1 MATSGIA
8 ERKAAEARA
17 GSHRWLVLVV
27 VSIAQ
32 LMVVLDATV
41 VNIALPSAQ
50 ADLGF
55 GDSQRQWIVTAYAL
69 AFGSL
74 LLLGGRVGDL
84 VGRKRTFLIALVAFA
99 AASALGGAAPSFAV
113 LVVARALQGVAG
125 AMLAPAALS
134 TLVTTFSD
142 PRERGK
148 AFGVFGTVAVGGGA
162 VGLILGG
169 ILTQYLSW
177 RWCMYVNVLFAA
189 AAFVGAR
196 IYMSE
201 VKPAVRPRIDIVG
214 TALAAT
220 GLFGLVFGFSQ
231 AEIDGWGSAVTI
243 TSLIVG
249 GALTI
254 AFVLVERVVEHPLLP
269 LRVVADRS
277 RGMAF
282 AAVGIAGLAM
292 FGLFLFLTYYL
303 QMVKGFSPVMSGL
316 AFLPMI
322 GCVMIS
328 SNTSNIVTLP
338 RFGPRIVITVGMA
351 LGFLGLGYLSRLD
364 VHSSY
369 AGGVLPALILM
380 GLAMGMVMAPSMN
393 TATAGVQPQDSG
405 VAAALVST
413 MQQVGGSIGTAV
425 LSTIAASV
433 TASYAHSHAGASAFA
448 AVDARLHRGVPD
460 LRAGLR
466 RRRRPGRSVVPV
478 EGPPRRDARVGR
490 RGGRGAGHARPD
502 RDARRG
508 RRARLTGA
516 GMAGISCAGH
526 TEPPM
531 VGPRAVPPV
540 SASRTPRTGRSC
552 LRRCDV
558 EPGVPPPA
566 TRAGAPVPTPRRDG
580 LRRSRSRRRSACRTR
595 SR

>member
-1 MATSGIA
+1 MSTNSLA
-8 ERKAAEARA
+8 ERKADEAHS
-17 GSHRWLVLVV
+17 GSRRWLVLVV

-74 LLLGGRVGDL
+74 LLLGGRLGDL
-84 VGRKRTFLIALVAFA
+84 IGRKRMFLIALVAFA
-99 AASALGGAAPSFAV
+99 AASALGGAAPSFGV
-113 LVVARALQGVAG
+113 LVAARAIQGVAG
-125 AMLAPAALS
+125 AMLAPAALG

-169 ILTQYLSW
+169 ILTEYLSW

-189 AAFVGAR
+189 AAFVGAVM
-196 IYMSE
+196 YMSE
-201 VKPAVRPRIDIVG
+201 IKPTVRPRIDIIG
-214 TALAAT
+214 TVFAAT
-220 GLFGLVFGFSQ
+220 GLFGVVFGFSQ
-231 AEIDGWGSAVTI
+231 AETDGWASAVTVI
-243 TSLIVG
+243 SLIVG
-249 GALTI
+249 TALLV
-254 AFVLVERVVEHPLLP
+254 AFVLIERVVKHPLLP
-269 LRVVADRS
+269 LRVVTDRS
-277 RGMAF
+277 RAMAF
-282 AAVGIAGLAM
+282 AAVGIAGIAM

-303 QMVKGFSPVMSGL
+303 QVVKGFSPVASGL

-338 RFGPRIVITVGMA
+338 RFGPRIVITVGMV
-351 LGFLGLGYLSRLD
+351 LGFLGLSYLSRLD

-369 AGGVLPALILM
+369 VGGVLPALILM

-413 MQQVGGSIGTAV
+413 MQQIGGSIGTAV
-425 LSTIAASV
+425 LSTIAASA
-433 TASYAHSHAGASAFA
+433 TTTYARTHNGSSAFA
-448 AVDARLHRGVPD
+448 AATHGYTVVFETSALIFATGAVLAAVFFPSKARLAAMRQ
-460 LRAGLR
+460 
-466 RRRRPGRSVVPV
+466 SV
-478 EGPPRRDARVGR
+478 
-490 RGGRGAGHARPD
+490 
-502 RDARRG
+502 
-508 RRARLTGA
+508 
-516 GMAGISCAGH
+516 
-526 TEPPM
+526 
-531 VGPRAVPPV
+531 
-540 SASRTPRTGRSC
+540 
-552 LRRCDV
+552 
-558 EPGVPPPA
+558 PA
-566 TRAGAPVPTPRRDG
+566 TAAAITRLETKMLDEIGAID
-580 LRRSRSRRRSACRTR
+580 
-595 SR
+595 

>member
-1 MATSGIA
+1 VATKGIA
-8 ERKAAEARA
+8 ELKAAEARA

-55 GDSQRQWIVTAYAL
+55 GDSHRQWIITAYAL

-74 LLLGGRVGDL
+74 LLLGGRIGDL

-99 AASALGGAAPSFAV
+99 AASALGGAAPSFGV
-113 LVVARALQGVAG
+113 LVAARAIQGVAG
-125 AMLAPAALS
+125 ALLAPAALG

-169 ILTQYLSW
+169 ILTEYLNW

-189 AAFVGAR
+189 AAFIGAV

-201 VKPAVRPRIDIVG
+201 VKPPVRPRIDVFG
-214 TALAAT
+214 TALAAI
-220 GLFGLVFGFSQ
+220 GLFGVVFGFSQ
-231 AEIDGWGSAVTI
+231 AEVDGWASPITI
-243 TSLIVG
+243 ASLIVG
-249 GALTI
+249 GVLLI
-254 AFVLVERVVEHPLLP
+254 AFVLVERVVKHPLLP

-303 QMVKGFSPVMSGL
+303 QIVKGFSPVMSGL

-338 RFGPRIVITVGMA
+338 RFGPRIVITVGMVV
-351 LGFLGLGYLSRLD
+351 GFVGLVYLSRLD
-364 VHSSY
+364 VNSSY
-369 AGGVLPALILM
+369 AGGVLPALVLM

-425 LSTIAASV
+425 LSTIAASA
-433 TASYAHSHAGASAFA
+433 TATYAQSHRGASAFA
-448 AVDARLHRGVPD
+448 SATHGYTVVFLTSALIFAVGGVLAAVFFPSKARLAAMRESAAAVAP
-460 LRAGLR
+460 
-466 RRRRPGRSVVPV
+466 SPV
-478 EGPPRRDARVGR
+478 TRLEAEMLDEVG
-490 RGGRGAGHARPD
+490 AID
-502 RDARRG
+502 
-508 RRARLTGA
+508 
-516 GMAGISCAGH
+516 
-526 TEPPM
+526 
-531 VGPRAVPPV
+531 
-540 SASRTPRTGRSC
+540 
-552 LRRCDV
+552 
-558 EPGVPPPA
+558 
-566 TRAGAPVPTPRRDG
+566 
-580 LRRSRSRRRSACRTR
+580 
-595 SR
+595 

>member
-1 MATSGIA
+1 VPSSSPTQSKSTSVA
-8 ERKAAEARA
+8 
-17 GSHRWLVLVV
+17 SDHRWLVLVV

-55 GDSQRQWIVTAYAL
+55 DNNQRQWIVTAYAL

-74 LLLGGRVGDL
+74 LLLGGRVGDI

-99 AASALGGAAPSFAV
+99 AASALGGAAPSFTV
-113 LVVARALQGVAG
+113 LVIARALQGVAG
-125 AMLAPAALS
+125 AMLAPAALG
-134 TLVTTFSD
+134 TLVTTFRD
-142 PRERGK
+142 PRDRGK

-177 RWCMYVNVLFAA
+177 RWCMYVNVAFAA
-189 AAFVGAR
+189 AAVVGAL
-196 IYMSE
+196 IYMTES
-201 VKPAVRPRIDIVG
+201 KPPVRPRIDVG
-214 TALAAT
+214 GTLLAAL

-231 AEIDGWGSAVTI
+231 AESYGWASSVTI
-243 TSLIVG
+243 VSL
-249 GALTI
+249 ALGVALLV
-254 AFVLVERVVEHPLLP
+254 AFVRVEQRVDHPLLP

-282 AAVGIAGLAM
+282 AAVGIAGVAM

-303 QMVKGFSPVMSGL
+303 QLVKGFSPVTSGL

-322 GCVMIS
+322 AAIMVS

-338 RFGPRIVITVGMA
+338 RFGPRVVITIGMVT
-351 LGFLGLGYLSRLD
+351 GFLGLGYLSRIT

-393 TATAGVQPQDSG
+393 TATAGVQPKDSG

-425 LSTIAASV
+425 TSTIAASV
-433 TASYAHSHAGASAFA
+433 TTSYALHHAPVHGFDRVAATHGYATVFLTSALIFAAGAILA
-448 AVDARLHRGVPD
+448 AALFPSKARLAAMRE
-460 LRAGLR
+460 
-466 RRRRPGRSVVPV
+466 SVASPAATMSVQH
-478 EGPPRRDARVGR
+478 E
-490 RGGRGAGHARPD
+490 
-502 RDARRG
+502 
-508 RRARLTGA
+508 
-516 GMAGISCAGH
+516 
-526 TEPPM
+526 
-531 VGPRAVPPV
+531 PV
-540 SASRTPRTGRSC
+540 SEIS
-552 LRRCDV
+552 
-558 EPGVPPPA
+558 PA
-566 TRAGAPVPTPRRDG
+566 NV
-580 LRRSRSRRRSACRTR
+580 
-595 SR
+595 

>member
-1 MATSGIA
+1 MPSDTLT
-8 ERKAAEARA
+8 RKTPAR
-17 GSHRWLVLVV
+17 SRTDHRWLVLVV

-55 GDSQRQWIVTAYAL
+55 QDSARQWIVTAYAL

-74 LLLGGRVGDL
+74 LLLGGRIGDL

-99 AASALGGAAPSFAV
+99 AASALGGAAPSFTV
-113 LVVARALQGVAG
+113 LVIARALQGIAG
-125 AMLAPAALS
+125 AMLAPAALG
-134 TLVTTFSD
+134 TLVTTFRD

-169 ILTQYLSW
+169 ILTEYLSW

-189 AAFVGAR
+189 AAFVGALV
-196 IYMSE
+196 YMSE
-201 VKPAVRPRIDIVG
+201 AKPPVRPRVDLVG
-214 TALAAT
+214 TVLAAA
-220 GLFGLVFGFSQ
+220 GLFGLVLGFSQ
-231 AEIDGWGSAVTI
+231 AETSGWASAVTVV
-243 TSLIVG
+243 SLVV
-249 GALTI
+249 GALMLVT
-254 AFVLVERVVEHPLLP
+254 FVLVEQRVEHPLLP

-303 QMVKGFSPVMSGL
+303 QVVKHFSPVTSGL

-338 RFGPRIVITVGMA
+338 RFGPRVVITIGMA
-351 LGFLGLGYLSRLD
+351 TGAVGLGYLSRLD
-364 VHSSY
+364 VSSSY

-393 TATAGVQPQDSG
+393 TATAGVQPQDAG
-405 VAAALVST
+405 VAAA
-413 MQQVGGSIGTAV
+413 
-425 LSTIAASV
+425 
-433 TASYAHSHAGASAFA
+433 
-448 AVDARLHRGVPD
+448 
-460 LRAGLR
+460 
-466 RRRRPGRSVVPV
+466 
-478 EGPPRRDARVGR
+478 
-490 RGGRGAGHARPD
+490 
-502 RDARRG
+502 
-508 RRARLTGA
+508 
-516 GMAGISCAGH
+516 
-526 TEPPM
+526 
-531 VGPRAVPPV
+531 
-540 SASRTPRTGRSC
+540 
-552 LRRCDV
+552 
-558 EPGVPPPA
+558 
-566 TRAGAPVPTPRRDG
+566 
-580 LRRSRSRRRSACRTR
+580 
-595 SR
+595 

>member
-1 MATSGIA
+1 MATDALTKPGA
-8 ERKAAEARA
+8 TRTP
-17 GSHRWLVLVV
+17 SHRWFLLVV

-55 GDSQRQWIVTAYAL
+55 GNDQRQWIVTAYAL

-84 VGRKRTFLIALVAFA
+84 VGRKRIFLIALVAFA
-99 AASALGGAAPSFAV
+99 AASALGGAAPSFGV
-113 LVVARALQGVAG
+113 LVLARAIQGVAG
-125 AMLAPAALS
+125 AMLAPAALG
-134 TLVTTFSD
+134 TIVATFTD

-169 ILTQYLSW
+169 VLTEYLDW

-189 AAFVGAR
+189 AAFAGAVL
-196 IYMSE
+196 YMSE
-201 VKPAVRPRIDIVG
+201 LKPPVRPRVDLVG
-214 TALAAT
+214 TALAAA

-231 AEIDGWGSAVTI
+231 AEIKSWSSAVTI
-243 TSLIVG
+243 TSLIAG
-249 GALTI
+249 GVLLI
-254 AFVLVERVVEHPLLP
+254 AFVVVERTVRHPLLP

-303 QMVKGFSPVMSGL
+303 QVVKGMSPVLSGL

-328 SNTSNIVTLP
+328 SNTANIVTLP
-338 RFGPRIVITVGMA
+338 RFGPRIVITIGMV
-351 LGFLGLGYLSRLD
+351 LGFVGLVYLSRLD
-364 VHSSY
+364 VGSSY
-369 AGGVLPALILM
+369 AGGVLPALVLM

-393 TATAGVQPQDSG
+393 TATAGVQPQDAG

-425 LSTIAASV
+425 LSTIAASA
-433 TASYAHSHAGASAFA
+433 TTSYAHSHSGATAFA
-448 AVDARLHRGVPD
+448 SVTHGYTVVFLTSALIFAVGGVLAAAFFP
-460 LRAGLR
+460 
-466 RRRRPGRSVVPV
+466 SK
-478 EGPPRRDARVGR
+478 
-490 RGGRGAGHARPD
+490 
-502 RDARRG
+502 
-508 RRARLTGA
+508 ARLTA
-516 GMAGISCAGH
+516 MR
-526 TEPPM
+526 E
-531 VGPRAVPPV
+531 AV
-540 SASRTPRTGRSC
+540 AA
-552 LRRCDV
+552 
-558 EPGVPPPA
+558 PGPA
-566 TRAGAPVPTPRRDG
+566 TRLETELLDEVGAIG
-580 LRRSRSRRRSACRTR
+580 
-595 SR
+595 

>member
-1 MATSGIA
+1 MSISGLA
-8 ERKAAEARA
+8 ERKAAAART

-50 ADLGF
+50 HDLGF
-55 GDSQRQWIVTAYAL
+55 GNSDRQWIVTAYAL

-84 VGRKRTFLIALVAFA
+84 VGRKRIFLVALVAFA
-99 AASALGGAAPSFAV
+99 AASAVGGAAPSFAV
-113 LVVARALQGVAG
+113 LVVARAIQGVAG

-134 TLVTTFSD
+134 TLVTTFTE
-142 PRERGK
+142 PGERGK

-169 ILTQYLSW
+169 VLTEYLNW

-189 AAFVGAR
+189 AAFAGAW

-201 VKPAVRPRIDIVG
+201 VRPAVRPRIDVIG
-214 TALAAT
+214 TALAAI

-231 AEIDGWGSAVTI
+231 AQLDGWASAVTI
-243 TSLIVG
+243 ASLIVG
-249 GALTI
+249 GALLVV
-254 AFVLVERVVEHPLLP
+254 FVLVERTVAHPLLP

-303 QMVKGFSPVMSGL
+303 QVVKGMSPVMSGL

-322 GCVMIS
+322 ACVMIS

-338 RFGPRIVITVGMA
+338 RFGPRIVITVGML
-351 LGFLGLGYLSRLD
+351 LGFVGLGYLSRLH
-364 VHSSY
+364 VGSSY

-380 GLAMGMVMAPSMN
+380 GFAMGMVMAPSMN

-433 TASYAHSHAGASAFA
+433 TASYAASHSGATLFASQTHGYTVVFLTSALTFAVGALLA
-448 AVDARLHRGVPD
+448 AVFFPSKARLAQMREAV
-460 LRAGLR
+460 AA
-466 RRRRPGRSVVPV
+466 
-478 EGPPRRDARVGR
+478 DA
-490 RGGRGAGHARPD
+490 AATQLD
-502 RDARRG
+502 
-508 RRARLTGA
+508 RAREELLDAVGA
-516 GMAGISCAGH
+516 IA
-526 TEPPM
+526 
-531 VGPRAVPPV
+531 
-540 SASRTPRTGRSC
+540 
-552 LRRCDV
+552 
-558 EPGVPPPA
+558 
-566 TRAGAPVPTPRRDG
+566 
-580 LRRSRSRRRSACRTR
+580 
-595 SR
+595 

>member
-1 MATSGIA
+1 MSNNVATSPPGTSS
-8 ERKAAEARA
+8 RN
-17 GSHRWLVLVV
+17 RWLVLVV

-55 GDSQRQWIVTAYAL
+55 QDSQRQWIVTAYAL

-84 VGRKRTFLIALVAFA
+84 VGRKRVFLIALVAFA

-113 LVVARALQGVAG
+113 LVTARALQGVAG

-134 TLVTTFSD
+134 TLVTTFRD
-142 PRERGK
+142 PKERGK

-169 ILTQYLSW
+169 ILTEYLSW
-177 RWCMYVNVLFAA
+177 RWCMYVNVVFAA
-189 AAFVGAR
+189 AAFIGAL
-196 IYMSE
+196 IYMAE
-201 VKPAVRPRIDIVG
+201 AKPPVHPRIDIVG
-214 TALAAT
+214 TLLAGG
-220 GLFGLVFGFSQ
+220 GLFGVVLGCSQ
-231 AEIDGWGSAVTI
+231 AATDGWASTITI
-243 TSLIVG
+243 TSLVIG
-249 GALTI
+249 GVLLI
-254 AFVLVERVVEHPLLP
+254 AFVLVEQRVAHPLLP
-269 LRVVADRS
+269 LRIVSDRS

-282 AAVGIAGLAM
+282 AAVGIAGVAM

-303 QMVKGFSPVMSGL
+303 QVVKHFSPVTSGL

-322 GCVMIS
+322 ACIMIS

-338 RFGPRIVITVGMA
+338 RYGPRIVITIGMA

-364 VHSSY
+364 VESSY
-369 AGGVLPALILM
+369 VGGVLPALILM

-425 LSTIAASV
+425 MSTIAATV
-433 TASYAHSHAGASAFA
+433 TASYAASHSPVTGFDAEAATHGYATVFRVSSLIFA
-448 AVDARLHRGVPD
+448 AGGVLAATFFP
-460 LRAGLR
+460 
-466 RRRRPGRSVVPV
+466 S
-478 EGPPRRDARVGR
+478 
-490 RGGRGAGHARPD
+490 
-502 RDARRG
+502 
-508 RRARLTGA
+508 RARLET
-516 GMAGISCAGH
+516 M
-526 TEPPM
+526 
-531 VGPRAVPPV
+531 RASV
-540 SASRTPRTGRSC
+540 AH
-552 LRRCDV
+552 DA
-558 EPGVPPPA
+558 PPA
-566 TRAGAPVPTPRRDG
+566 AVAAEGEMLPVE
-580 LRRSRSRRRSACRTR
+580 A
-595 SR
+595 

>member
-1 MATSGIA
+1 MSTNGMA
-8 ERKAAEARA
+8 EQKAAEARPR
-17 GSHRWLVLVV
+17 SDHRWLVLVV

-74 LLLGGRVGDL
+74 LLLGGRVGD
-84 VGRKRTFLIALVAFA
+84 VIGRKRIFLISLVAFA

-113 LVVARALQGVAG
+113 LVLARALQGVAG
-125 AMLAPAALS
+125 AMLAPAALG
-134 TLVTTFSD
+134 TLVTTFRD
-142 PRERGK
+142 PRDRGK

-162 VGLILGG
+162 VGLIVGG
-169 ILTQYLSW
+169 VLTQYLSW

-189 AAFVGAR
+189 AAFIGAL
-196 IYMSE
+196 IYMTE
-201 VKPAVRPRIDIVG
+201 VKPPTRPRIDLVG
-214 TALAAT
+214 TALAVA
-220 GLFGLVFGFSQ
+220 GLFALVFGFSQ
-231 AEIDGWGSAVTI
+231 AETDGWTSAVT
-243 TSLIVG
+243 L
-249 GALTI
+249 GAL
-254 AFVLVERVVEHPLLP
+254 AVGAVLLVVFVRVEQRVGHPLLP

-303 QMVKGFSPVMSGL
+303 QLVLHFSPVASGL

-322 GCVMIS
+322 ACVMIS

-338 RFGPRIVITVGMA
+338 RFGPRVIITIGMM
-351 LGFLGLGYLSRLD
+351 LGFLGLGYLSRLH

-369 AGGVLPALILM
+369 VTGVLPGLILM

-393 TATAGVQPQDSG
+393 TATAGVQPLDSG

-425 LSTIAASV
+425 MSTIAASV
-433 TASYAHSHAGASAFA
+433 TTGYASAHARIAGFNPAAATHGYTAVFGVSALVFA
-448 AVDARLHRGVPD
+448 TGAVLAAALFPSKARLSAMRESVVRVAAATEVAPEPTPEAVDA
-460 LRAGLR
+460 
-466 RRRRPGRSVVPV
+466 
-478 EGPPRRDARVGR
+478 
-490 RGGRGAGHARPD
+490 
-502 RDARRG
+502 
-508 RRARLTGA
+508 
-516 GMAGISCAGH
+516 
-526 TEPPM
+526 
-531 VGPRAVPPV
+531 
-540 SASRTPRTGRSC
+540 
-552 LRRCDV
+552 
-558 EPGVPPPA
+558 
-566 TRAGAPVPTPRRDG
+566 
-580 LRRSRSRRRSACRTR
+580 
-595 SR
+595 

>member
-1 MATSGIA
+1 MTTAQATD
-8 ERKAAEARA
+8 RTAAP
-17 GSHRWLVLVV
+17 HRWLVLVV

-55 GDSQRQWIVTAYAL
+55 GNDQRQWIVTAYAL

-84 VGRKRTFLIALVAFA
+84 VGRKLIFLIALVAFA
-99 AASALGGAAPSFAV
+99 AASALGGAAPSFGV
-113 LVVARALQGVAG
+113 LVLARAIQGVAG
-125 AMLAPAALS
+125 AMLAPAALG
-134 TLVTTFSD
+134 TIVATFTD

-169 ILTQYLSW
+169 ILTQYLDW

-189 AAFVGAR
+189 AAFVGAFL
-196 IYMSE
+196 YLTE
-201 VKPAVRPRIDIVG
+201 LKPPVRPRVDLVG
-214 TALAAT
+214 TALAAA

-231 AEIDGWGSAVTI
+231 AEIKSWSSPVTI
-243 TSLIVG
+243 TSLAA
-249 GALTI
+249 GALLLI
-254 AFVLVERVVEHPLLP
+254 AFVLVERAVKHPLLP

-303 QMVKGFSPVMSGL
+303 QVVKGMSPVMSGL

-328 SNTSNIVTLP
+328 SNTANIVTLP
-338 RFGPRIVITVGMA
+338 RFGPRIVITIGMV
-351 LGFLGLGYLSRLD
+351 LGFVGLTYLSRLD
-364 VHSSY
+364 VDSSY
-369 AGGVLPALILM
+369 AGGVLPALIVM

-393 TATAGVQPQDSG
+393 TATAGVEPRDAG

-425 LSTIAASV
+425 LSTIAAS
-433 TASYAHSHAGASAFA
+433 TTSTYAHDHRGSSPFA
-448 AVDARLHRGVPD
+448 AVTHGYTVVFMTSALIFAIGGVLAAAFFP
-460 LRAGLR
+460 
-466 RRRRPGRSVVPV
+466 SK
-478 EGPPRRDARVGR
+478 
-490 RGGRGAGHARPD
+490 
-502 RDARRG
+502 
-508 RRARLTGA
+508 ARLTAMRESVGA
-516 GMAGISCAGH
+516 PAPALRLE
-526 TEPPM
+526 TE
-531 VGPRAVPPV
+531 
-540 SASRTPRTGRSC
+540 
-552 LRRCDV
+552 LLD
-558 EPGVPPPA
+558 E
-566 TRAGAPVPTPRRDG
+566 AGAIG
-580 LRRSRSRRRSACRTR
+580 
-595 SR
+595 

>member
-1 MATSGIA
+1 MTTKGIA
-8 ERKAAEARA
+8 ERKAAEARV
-17 GSHRWLVLVV
+17 GSRRWLVLVV

-74 LLLGGRVGDL
+74 LLLGGRIGDL
-84 VGRKRTFLIALVAFA
+84 VGRKRIFLIALVAFA
-99 AASALGGAAPSFAV
+99 AASALGGAAPSFDV
-113 LVVARALQGVAG
+113 LVAARAIQGVAG
-125 AMLAPAALS
+125 ALLAPAALG

-169 ILTQYLSW
+169 ILTQYLEW

-189 AAFVGAR
+189 AAFVGAV

-201 VKPAVRPRIDIVG
+201 VKPPVRPRIDAFG
-214 TALAAT
+214 TVLAAV
-220 GLFGLVFGFSQ
+220 GLFALVFGFSQ
-231 AEIDGWGSAVTI
+231 AETDGWASAVTI
-243 TSLIVG
+243 ASLIVG
-249 GALTI
+249 GVFLI
-254 AFVLVERVVEHPLLP
+254 AFVLLERVVDHPLLP

-303 QMVKGFSPVMSGL
+303 QIVKGFSPVMSGL

-338 RFGPRIVITVGMA
+338 RFGPRVVITVGMV
-351 LGFLGLGYLSRLD
+351 LGFLGLAYLSRLN

-369 AGGVLPALILM
+369 VGGVLPALILM

-425 LSTIAASV
+425 LSTIAA
-433 TASYAHSHAGASAFA
+433 
-448 AVDARLHRGVPD
+448 
-460 LRAGLR
+460 
-466 RRRRPGRSVVPV
+466 
-478 EGPPRRDARVGR
+478 
-490 RGGRGAGHARPD
+490 
-502 RDARRG
+502 
-508 RRARLTGA
+508 
-516 GMAGISCAGH
+516 
-526 TEPPM
+526 
-531 VGPRAVPPV
+531 
-540 SASRTPRTGRSC
+540 
-552 LRRCDV
+552 
-558 EPGVPPPA
+558 
-566 TRAGAPVPTPRRDG
+566 
-580 LRRSRSRRRSACRTR
+580 
-595 SR
+595 